1 MSEEPSETVIERVT
15 QLTRW
20 ARRATGP
27 DAAEYR
33 ERREEL
39 LEERGYVARIRE
51 GPTDTLV
58 LYPAEWVDDG
68 TVRVDRID
76 DTDRGIERSLEGST
90 EDWAVVEE
98 HNRELAD
105 VVETEHGSVHGA
117 NALALAEF
125 AGNHYG
131 SKIEGLSKAA
141 LSEFLTEY
149 FPRNA
154 WPSAEQKAVVEQSI
168 ELTFEAAGEPAPAT
182 ELLR

>member
-1 MSEEPSETVIERVT
+1 MSEKLSETVIERAT

-39 LEERGYVARIRE
+39 LEEHGYLARIRK

-58 LYPAEWVDDG
+58 LHPAEWVEDG

-105 VVETEHGSVHGA
+105 AVEAEHGPVHGA
-117 NALALAEF
+117 NALALSEF
-125 AGNHYG
+125 ASNHYG
-131 SKIEGLSKAA
+131 SKIEALSKAA
-141 LSEFLTEY
+141 LAEFLTEY

-154 WPSAEQKAVVEQSI
+154 WPSTEQKAVVEESI
-168 ELTFEAAGEPAPAT
+168 ELTFEVAGEPAPAT
-182 ELLR
+182 ESLR